1 MGSQFEHLKLPRIIS
16 IELPR
21 RSTGGFGGTK
31 RTNVSEH
38 GKLLLDQISTLIEP
52 VKQKTSPFRLDP
64 KLIFKI
70 KVAEKHSFSDDLVTQ
85 IGLNVL
91 AREPSKAIVVFSSD
105 NELTEFKKRLESYSQ
120 IKDGP
125 KYEYLGAIDE
135 LVPLEPQDRIGR
147 LLQLKPVQPD
157 ELAALDLE
165 LWHTGYPKEMRKYL
179 DGFAKDIEGLSSDTA
194 PMRMT
199 DSYVGEYLCIARIKV
214 TQEVLE
220 LLLELPIVKEID
232 RPPQP
237 AFETTAD
244 YNLPISAFPE
254 VVSPPEDN
262 CGILVIDSGVQRGHP
277 LIAPALGEAE
287 VFPDAKRQF
296 IKGGPDDVHGHGT
309 SVAGIAIYGNVD
321 NCIQQRSFD
330 PTAWLFSARVTDEN
344 NKYDEDLLI
353 ETQLHEAIRAFVEQY
368 PNCKV
373 INISLGND
381 EQIYRDGMKQFRL
394 AAKIDEIAYQY
405 QNKNIVFVVSAGNT
419 EPPHKEAKSDEQLQT
434 DYPNYL
440 LNEDARIIDPAT
452 SAIAL
457 TVGSVSFG
465 RGSITEPSD
474 VRRQAIANLPGY
486 PSPFTRTGFGVDG
499 MIKPD
504 VVDFGGD
511 VVLDLKYR
519 EGLDLPKAKLRLPD
533 TVAGVS
539 VVTLSK
545 DFNSSLF
552 HICSGTSFAAPRVA
566 NLAAQL
572 FTKYPEAS
580 SNLIRALIVN
590 SAVIPKEI
598 PPEFQCH
605 SHQSQS
611 QKTKQIENQLAI
623 YGYGQSDL
631 ERAMYSAENYVVL
644 SEDNILIP
652 VGKFHIYEIPQ
663 LPPEFFEV
671 KGTRILSITLA
682 FDPPTRPTRGD
693 SYLGVTMEF
702 NLFKGLDH
710 TSIVN
715 AYVDAR
721 KTNEPD
727 KFTEISL
734 DILKKNHGSGISV
747 DLSPGSNLRKKGT
760 VQRGQV
766 KIFPQSTKYEQ
777 GNMTLVVS
785 CNRKW
790 ANPDEIEM
798 QRYALVASISHSDP
812 QVNLYNRMRLQINQR
827 NEREQERQRARV

>member
-1 MGSQFEHLKLPRIIS
+1 MGSQFEHLKLPRIRN

-21 RSTGGFGGTK
+21 RSSGGFGGTK
-31 RTNVSEH
+31 RTDVSEH
-38 GKLLLDQISTLIEP
+38 GKQLLGQISSLIEP

-70 KVAEKHSFSDDLVTQ
+70 KVTEKYSFSDNLVTQ
-85 IGLNVL
+85 TGLNVL
-91 AREPSKAIVVFSSD
+91 AREPNKAIVVFSSD
-105 NELTEFKKRLESYSQ
+105 NELTEFKKRLENYSQ

-135 LVPLEPQDRIGR
+135 LVPLEPEDRIGH
-147 LLQLKPVQPD
+147 LLDIKHVQPG

-165 LWHTGYPKEMRKYL
+165 LWHTGDRKEMRKYL
-179 DGFAKDIEGLSSDTA
+179 DDIADVLESLTSDTA
-194 PMRMT
+194 PMRMS
-199 DSYVGEYLCIARIKV
+199 DSYIGDYLCIARIKV
-214 TQEVLE
+214 TDEILNL
-220 LLLELPIVKEID
+220 LLLEEIVKEID

-244 YNLPISAFPE
+244 YNLPISNFPE
-254 VVSPPEDN
+254 VVPPPEDN

-277 LIAPALGEAE
+277 LIAPVLGEAE

-309 SVAGIAIYGNVD
+309 SVAGIAIYGNVE

-353 ETQLHEAIRAFVEQY
+353 ETQFDEVIRAFVEQY

-373 INISLGND
+373 INISLGNAD
-381 EQIYRDGMKQFRL
+381 QIYRDGLKQFRL

-405 QNKNIVFVVSAGNT
+405 QHKNIVFVISAGNAFY
-419 EPPHKEAKSDEQLQT
+419 EEAESNEQLRT

-440 LNEDARIIDPAT
+440 LNKSARIIDPAT

-457 TVGSVSFG
+457 TVGSLSFG

-474 VRRQAIANLPGY
+474 VRRQAIANLSGY

-511 VVLDLKYR
+511 LVLDLSYR
-519 EGLDLPKAKLRLPD
+519 ESLGLPKVNVLPD
-533 TVAGVS
+533 SVAGVS
-539 VVTLSK
+539 VLTLSK

-572 FTKYPEAS
+572 FTKYPDAS

-590 SAVIPKEI
+590 SAVLPKEI
-598 PPEFQCH
+598 PPEFQCKDKK
-605 SHQSQS
+605 SQS
-611 QKTKQIENQLAI
+611 KQIRKQLAI
-623 YGYGQSDL
+623 YGNDSL
-631 ERAMYSAENYVVL
+631 IFYVQC
-644 SEDNILIP
+644 IP
-652 VGKFHIYEIPQ
+652 P
-663 LPPEFFEV
+663 
-671 KGTRILSITLA
+671 R
-682 FDPPTRPTRGD
+682 
-693 SYLGVTMEF
+693 TM
-702 NLFKGLDH
+702 LF
-710 TSIVN
+710 
-715 AYVDAR
+715 YP
-721 KTNEPD
+721 KT
-727 KFTEISL
+727 
-734 DILKKNHGSGISV
+734 
-747 DLSPGSNLRKKGT
+747 
-760 VQRGQV
+760 
-766 KIFPQSTKYEQ
+766 IF
-777 GNMTLVVS
+777 
-785 CNRKW
+785 
-790 ANPDEIEM
+790 
-798 QRYALVASISHSDP
+798 
-812 QVNLYNRMRLQINQR
+812 
-827 NEREQERQRARV
+827 

>member
-1 MGSQFEHLKLPRIIS
+1 MGSQFEHLKLPRIIN

-21 RSTGGFGGTK
+21 RSTGGFGGKK

-38 GKLLLDQISTLIEP
+38 GKELLGQISTLIEP

-70 KVAEKHSFSDDLVTQ
+70 KVAENYSFSDNLVIQT
-85 IGLNVL
+85 GLNVL
-91 AREPSKAIVVFSSD
+91 AREPNKAIVVFSSD

-147 LLQLKPVQPD
+147 LLELKSVESG

-165 LWHTGYPKEMRKYL
+165 LWHTGDRKEMQNYL
-179 DGFAKDIEGLSSDTA
+179 NKIAQVLEELSTSIA
-194 PMRMT
+194 PMRMS
-199 DSYVGEYLCIARIKV
+199 DKYIGDYLCIARIKV
-214 TQEVLE
+214 THEVLE
-220 LLLELPIVKEID
+220 LLLLEEMVKEID

-237 AFETTAD
+237 GFERTGD
-244 YNLPISAFPE
+244 YNLPISNIPE
-254 VVSPPEDN
+254 VVPPPEDN

-277 LIAPALGEAE
+277 LISKVLGEAE

-296 IKGGPDDVHGHGT
+296 IKGGADDVHGHGT
-309 SVAGIAIYGNVD
+309 SVAGIAIYGNVE

-344 NKYDEDLLI
+344 NKYDEDLLL
-353 ETQLHEAIRAFVEQY
+353 ETQLDEAIRAFVEQY

-373 INISLGND
+373 INISLGNAD
-381 EQIYRDGMKQFRL
+381 QIYRDGLKQFRL

-405 QNKNIVFVVSAGNT
+405 QHKNILFVISAGNAFY
-419 EPPHKEAKSDEQLQT
+419 EEAKSNEQLRT

-440 LNEDARIIDPAT
+440 LNKNARIIDPAT

-457 TVGSVSFG
+457 TVGSLSFG

-474 VRRQAIANLPGY
+474 VRRQAIANLSGY

-511 VVLDLKYR
+511 LVLDLSYR
-519 EGLDLPKAKLRLPD
+519 ESLGLPKVNVLPD
-533 TVAGVS
+533 SVAGVS
-539 VVTLSK
+539 VLTLCK
-545 DFNSSLF
+545 DFKSSLF

-580 SNLIRALIVN
+580 SNWIRALIVN
-590 SAVIPKEI
+590 SAVLPKEI
-598 PPEFQCH
+598 PPEFQCN
-605 SHQSQS
+605 SKQSQS
-611 QKTKQIENQLAI
+611 QKSKQIENQLAI

-663 LPPEFFEV
+663 LPPEFFTV

-702 NLFKGLDH
+702 KLFRGIDRE
-710 TSIVN
+710 SIVN
-715 AYVDAR
+715 AYVDAS
-721 KTNEPD
+721 KTDVSD
-727 KFTEISL
+727 KFAEISL
-734 DILKKNHGSGISV
+734 DILKKKHKGHSIVCN
-747 DLSPGSNLRKKGT
+747 LSPTSTLRKKGT

-766 KIFPQSTKYEQ
+766 EITSKAIKY
-777 GNMTLVVS
+777 NNLPMILVVN

-812 QVNLYNRMRLQINQR
+812 QVNLYNRMKLQINQR
-827 NEREQERQRARV
+827 SDREQERVRGRV

>member
-1 MGSQFEHLKLPRIIS
+1 MPRIIN

-21 RSTGGFGGTK
+21 RRHRGGGGGEK
-31 RTNVSEH
+31 RTDFIEH
-38 GKLLLDQISTLIEP
+38 GKRLLDQISGLTEP
-52 VKQKTSPFRLDP
+52 TNQNSNPFRLDP

-70 KVAEKHSFSDDLVTQ
+70 KAAKKLSDDLVNQ
-85 IGLNVL
+85 IALNIL
-91 AREPSKAIVVFSSD
+91 AREPDKAIVVFSSD
-105 NELTEFKKRLESYSQ
+105 MELIQFKKRLENYSQ
-120 IKDGP
+120 ITEGHE
-125 KYEYLGAIDE
+125 YSYLGAIDE
-135 LVPLEPQDRIGR
+135 LVPLEREDRIGR
-147 LLQLKPVQPD
+147 LLELKPVQSN

-165 LWHTGYPKEMRKYL
+165 LWHTGDRKEMKASLEHIAETLKY
-179 DGFAKDIEGLSSDTA
+179 FSSDIA
-194 PMRMT
+194 PVRMS
-199 DSYVGEYLCIARIKV
+199 DSYVGDYLCIARIKV
-214 TQEVLE
+214 TYEVLE
-220 LLLELPIVKEID
+220 FLLELETVKEID

-237 AFETTAD
+237 AFERTAD
-244 YNLPISAFPE
+244 YNLPISSFPE
-254 VVSPPEDN
+254 VVSPPEEN

-277 LIAPALGEAE
+277 LIAPVLGEAE

-296 IKGGPDDVHGHGT
+296 IKGGADDVHGHGT
-309 SVAGIAIYGNVD
+309 SVAGIAIYGDVE
-321 NCIQQRSFD
+321 NCIKQLSFD

-344 NKYDEDLLI
+344 CKYDEDLLV
-353 ETQLHEAIRAFVEQY
+353 ETQLDQAIQAFVEQY

-373 INISLGND
+373 INISLGNA
-381 EQIYRDGMKQFRL
+381 EQIYIDGMKQFRL

-405 QNKNIVFVVSAGNT
+405 QHKNIIFVISAGNT
-419 EPPHKEAKSDEQLQT
+419 EPPHEEAKSDEQLRT

-440 LNEDARIIDPAT
+440 LNQNARIIDPAT

-457 TVGSVSFG
+457 TVGSLSYG

-474 VRRQAIANLPGY
+474 VRRQAIAKSPKY

-511 VVLDLKYR
+511 TVIDLKYR
-519 EGLDLPKAKLRLPD
+519 EGLNLPKTKLRLSD

-539 VVTLSK
+539 VVTLCK
-545 DFNSSLF
+545 DLSSLF

-566 NLAAQL
+566 NIAAQL
-572 FTKYPEAS
+572 FTKYPNAS

-590 SAVIPKEI
+590 SAVLPKEI
-598 PPEFQCH
+598 PDQFQWN
-605 SHQSQS
+605 SKQSQGE
-611 QKTKQIENQLAI
+611 KTKQIEKQLAI
-623 YGYGQSDL
+623 YGYGQTDL

-644 SEDNILIP
+644 SEDNIFIP

-663 LPPEFFEV
+663 LPEEFFDV
-671 KGTRILSITLA
+671 KGTRTLSITLA

-702 NLFKGLDH
+702 NLFKGIDRE
-710 TSIVN
+710 SIVN
-715 AYVDAR
+715 AYVDAS
-721 KTNEPD
+721 KSGSPD

-734 DILKKNHGSGISV
+734 ENLNKKHKGKSIITE
-747 DLSPGSNLRKKGT
+747 LSPSSTLRKKGT

-766 KIFPQSTKYEQ
+766 EITANAKKY
-777 GNMTLVVS
+777 NNLPMNLVVS

-798 QRYALVASISHSDP
+798 QRYALVACISHSDS
-812 QVNLYNRMRLQINQR
+812 QVNLYNRLQLQITER
-827 NEREQERQRARV
+827 NREQERQRGRV

>member
-1 MGSQFEHLKLPRIIS
+1 MGSQFEHLKLPRIIN

-21 RSTGGFGGTK
+21 RSSGGFGGTK
-31 RTNVSEH
+31 RTDVSEH
-38 GKLLLDQISTLIEP
+38 GKQLLDQISSLIEP
-52 VKQKTSPFRLDP
+52 VKQKPSPFRLDP

-70 KVAEKHSFSDDLVTQ
+70 KVAEKYSFSDNLVTQ
-85 IGLNVL
+85 TGLNVL
-91 AREPSKAIVVFSSD
+91 AREPNKAIVVFSSD
-105 NELTEFKKRLESYSQ
+105 NELTEFKKRLENYSQ
-120 IKDGP
+120 LKDGP
-125 KYEYLGAIDE
+125 KYEYLEAIDE
-135 LVPLEPQDRIGR
+135 LVPLEPQDRIGH
-147 LLQLKPVQPD
+147 LLDIKHLQPG

-165 LWHTGYPKEMRKYL
+165 LWHTGNRKEMRKYL
-179 DGFAKDIEGLSSDTA
+179 DDIADVLESLTSATA
-194 PMRMT
+194 PMRMS
-199 DSYVGEYLCIARIKV
+199 DSYIGDYLCIARIKV
-214 TQEVLE
+214 TDEILNL
-220 LLLELPIVKEID
+220 LLLEEIVKEID

-244 YNLPISAFPE
+244 YNLPISNFPE
-254 VVSPPEDN
+254 IVPPPEDN
-262 CGILVIDSGVQRGHP
+262 CGILVIDSGVPRGHP
-277 LIAPALGEAE
+277 LIAPVLGEAE
-287 VFPDAKRQF
+287 VFPDAKRKVIQ
-296 IKGGPDDVHGHGT
+296 GGPDDVHGHGT
-309 SVAGIAIYGNVD
+309 SVAGIAIYGNVE
-321 NCIQQRSFD
+321 NCIKQRSFD

-344 NKYDEDLLI
+344 NKYDEDLLL
-353 ETQLHEAIRAFVEQY
+353 ETQLDEAIYAFIEQY

-381 EQIYRDGMKQFRL
+381 EQIYRDGLKQFRL

-405 QNKNIVFVVSAGNT
+405 QHKNIVFVISAGNAFY
-419 EPPHKEAKSDEQLQT
+419 EEAESNEQLLT

-440 LNEDARIIDPAT
+440 LNKSARIIDPAT

-457 TVGSVSFG
+457 TVGSLSFG

-474 VRRQAIANLPGY
+474 VRRQAIANLSGY

-511 VVLDLKYR
+511 LVLDLSYR
-519 EGLDLPKAKLRLPD
+519 ESLGLPKVNVLPD
-533 TVAGVS
+533 SIASVS
-539 VVTLSK
+539 ILTLSK
-545 DFNSSLF
+545 NFNSSLF

-572 FTKYPEAS
+572 FTKYPDAS

-590 SAVIPKEI
+590 SAVLPKEI
-598 PPEFQCH
+598 PPEFQCN
-605 SHQSQS
+605 SNQSQS
-611 QKTKQIENQLAI
+611 QNTKQIENQLAI

-671 KGTRILSITLA
+671 KGTRVLSITLV

-702 NLFKGLDH
+702 NLFKGIDRE
-710 TSIVN
+710 SIVN
-715 AYVDAR
+715 AYVNASKTDA
-721 KTNEPD
+721 PD
-727 KFTEISL
+727 KFAEISMEN
-734 DILKKNHGSGISV
+734 LKKNNGSGILV

-766 KIFPQSTKYEQ
+766 KIFPQSTKYDK
-777 GNMTLVVS
+777 GNMILIVS

-827 NEREQERQRARV
+827 SDREQERLRGRV

>member
-1 MGSQFEHLKLPRIIS
+1 MGSQFEHLKLPRIIN

-21 RSTGGFGGTK
+21 RSSGGFGGTK
-31 RTNVSEH
+31 RTDVSEH
-38 GKLLLDQISTLIEP
+38 GKQLLDQISSLIEP

-70 KVAEKHSFSDDLVTQ
+70 KVAEKYSFSDNLVTQ
-85 IGLNVL
+85 TGLNVL
-91 AREPSKAIVVFSSD
+91 AREPNKAIVVFSSD
-105 NELTEFKKRLESYSQ
+105 NELTEFKKRLENYSQ

-125 KYEYLGAIDE
+125 KYEYLEAIDE
-135 LVPLEPQDRIGR
+135 LVPLEPEDRIGH
-147 LLQLKPVQPD
+147 LLDIKHVQPG

-165 LWHTGYPKEMRKYL
+165 LWHTGDRKEMQNYL
-179 DGFAKDIEGLSSDTA
+179 DKIAQVLEELSSGTA
-194 PMRMT
+194 PMRMS
-199 DSYVGEYLCIARIKV
+199 DKYIGEYLCLARIKV
-214 TQEVLE
+214 THEVLE
-220 LLLELPIVKEID
+220 LLLLEEMVKEID

-244 YNLPISAFPE
+244 YNLPISNFPE
-254 VVSPPEDN
+254 VVPPPEDN
-262 CGILVIDSGVQRGHP
+262 CGILVIDSGVPRGHP
-277 LIAPALGEAE
+277 LIAPVLGEAE
-287 VFPDAKRQF
+287 VFPDAKREVIQ
-296 IKGGPDDVHGHGT
+296 GGPDDVHGHGT
-309 SVAGIAIYGNVD
+309 SVAGIAIYGNVE

-344 NKYDEDLLI
+344 NKYDEDLLL
-353 ETQLHEAIRAFVEQY
+353 ETQLDEAIRAFVEQY

-373 INISLGND
+373 INISLGNAD
-381 EQIYRDGMKQFRL
+381 QIYRDGLKQFRL

-405 QNKNIVFVVSAGNT
+405 QHKNILFVISAGNAFY
-419 EPPHKEAKSDEQLQT
+419 EEAKSNEQLRT

-440 LNEDARIIDPAT
+440 LNKSARIIDPAT

-457 TVGSVSFG
+457 TVGSLSFG

-474 VRRQAIANLPGY
+474 VRRQAIANLSGY

-511 VVLDLKYR
+511 LVLDLSYR
-519 EGLDLPKAKLRLPD
+519 ESLGLPKVNVLPD
-533 TVAGVS
+533 SVAGVS
-539 VVTLSK
+539 VLTLCK
-545 DFNSSLF
+545 DFKSSLF

-590 SAVIPKEI
+590 SALLPKEI
-598 PPEFQCH
+598 PTEFQCKGNK
-605 SHQSQS
+605 SQS
-611 QKTKQIENQLAI
+611 KQIKKQLAI
-623 YGYGQSDL
+623 YGYGQPDL
-631 ERAMYSAENYVVL
+631 QRAMYSAENYVVL
-644 SEDNILIP
+644 SEDNILIK
-652 VGKFHIYEIPQ
+652 VGYFHIYEIPQ
-663 LPPEFFEV
+663 LPPDFIKT
-671 KGTRILSITLA
+671 KGTRILSISLA

-702 NLFKGLDH
+702 DLFKGIDH
-710 TSIVN
+710 EIVRN
-715 AYVDAR
+715 AYEAVSKANSP
-721 KTNEPD
+721 NES
-727 KFTEISL
+727 TE
-734 DILKKNHGSGISV
+734 DTKEKLKQKYGAGIEV
-747 DLSPGSNLRKKGT
+747 KLSPGSNLRKKGT
-760 VQRGQV
+760 IQRGQV
-766 KIFPQSTKYEQ
+766 EIFPQSTKYDE

-790 ANPDEIEM
+790 ANPDEIDM

-812 QVNLYNRMRLQINQR
+812 QVDLYNRMRIKINQR
-827 NEREQERQRARV
+827 PRVRV